1 MTPRPVPR
9 AAPSFLLATFAAL
22 GAIVPAAGAAA
33 QTTARA
39 APYAAS
45 EAAPEAAPGAAPGAA
60 PEAVIERVLRVSIGE
75 DGTVASV
82 VTLSGP
88 GADEAVVLRRGDAA
102 TLVARTGTPVT
113 VAGDQRF
120 VLRAIGRAWTA
131 GGAVAYLGTTREGPP
146 VLVLH
151 GETGDRLI
159 AVGADP
165 DGALLGGDPRPVVG
179 AAGCTVELE
188 VFDLLDAGAAP
199 LADDGSVR
207 FPAWLGGPCAGT
219 RAGVRYRDGTWA
231 LESVSVAPAP
241 IAATEAGVPRFDVLP
256 TGIAGG
262 SGPDADP
269 IDLAD
274 GADPDVPRP

>member
-1 MTPRPVPR
+1 MIPRPVPR
-9 AAPSFLLATFAAL
+9 IAPSPLLATTFAAL
-22 GAIVPAAGAAA
+22 GALAPVAVAAA

-39 APYAAS
+39 APAT
-45 EAAPEAAPGAAPGAA
+45 APAVAPATA
-60 PEAVIERVLRVSIGE
+60 IERVLRVSIGE

-82 VTLSGP
+82 VTLRGP

-102 TLVARTGTPVT
+102 TLVARTGTTVT
-113 VAGDQRF
+113 VADGQRF

-131 GGAVAYLGTTREGPP
+131 GGAMAYLGTTREGPP

-151 GETGDRLI
+151 GEAGDRLI

-165 DGALLGGDPRPVVG
+165 DGALVGGAPRPVVG
-179 AAGCTVELE
+179 AAGCAVELE

-207 FPAWLGGPCAGT
+207 FPAWLDGPCAGT
-219 RAGVRYRDGTWA
+219 RAEVRYRAGTWA

-241 IAATEAGVPRFDVLP
+241 VTATQAGVPRFDVLP
-256 TGIAGG
+256 AGIANGD
-262 SGPDADP
+262 GPGVEP
-269 IDLAD
+269 IDPAD
-274 GADPDVPRP
+274 GTDPDVPRP